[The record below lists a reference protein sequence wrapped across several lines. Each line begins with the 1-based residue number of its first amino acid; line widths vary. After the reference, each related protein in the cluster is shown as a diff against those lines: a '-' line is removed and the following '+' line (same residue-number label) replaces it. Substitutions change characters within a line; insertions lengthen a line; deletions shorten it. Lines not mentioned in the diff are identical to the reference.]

1 MYGVTTVLCTRC
13 VSIGRQ
19 RAGGGIHS
27 VYNGS
32 QIRNQRMMQ
41 WIILVCREK
50 IHKDTPRNQRQTQ
63 KSCSFGGSFWEG
75 GCLLLPFHVFAFLH
89 LLLETVPLW
98 QRIRREYEVPWYLS
112 LHYLLS
118 VLLITTP
125 SPGNAFSLQ
134 GECIQKLCVMLGVP
148 VVLCLWL
155 YIYIYKQ
162 QALLREK
169 RSTKQSFYNY
179 II

>member
-1 MYGVTTVLCTRC
+1 MTARLWRKHQNVWCHYSPLHKMCEHRETESRRRRMG
-13 VSIGRQ
+13 GGEE
-19 RAGGGIHS
+19 GGGIHS

-50 IHKDTPRNQRQTQ
+50 IHKNTPRNQRQTQ

-89 LLLETVPLW
+89 LLMETVPLW
-98 QRIRREYEVPWYLS
+98 QRMRREYEVPWYLS

-148 VVLCLWL
+148 VVLCLWV
-155 YIYIYKQ
+155 YI
-162 QALLREK
+162 
-169 RSTKQSFYNY
+169 
-179 II
+179 